1 VLSLA
6 VDGHEISVLIA
17 ELRATRPQAQKALY
31 STMVKMAAW
40 IRTRS
45 VRGVSERVKI
55 QQKILRQRVRTFRL
69 GGPLSH
75 ATNDRSVKVW
85 YGLNAVPWA
94 KLSPRATR
102 KGGVTAYGGRHD
114 KEAFIALYS
123 GHPQVLKRVGKD
135 RLPLEVVKAD
145 IEPEAMKY
153 IEEFV
158 LASAEFESQF
168 LKIFERELRWRT
180 STRT

>member
-1 VLSLA
+1 VINLA
-6 VDGHEISVLIA
+6 VDGHELNVLIA

-45 VRGVSERVKI
+45 IRGVSERVKI
-55 QQKILRQRVRTFRL
+55 QQKILRQRVRTFRM
-69 GGPLSH
+69 GGPLSN
-75 ATNDRSVKVW
+75 ATTDKSVKVW
-85 YGLNAVPWA
+85 YGLNDVPWA
-94 KLSPRATR
+94 KLNPKASRA
-102 KGGVTAYGGRHD
+102 GGVTAYGNRHD
-114 KEAFIALYS
+114 KEAFIANYG
-123 GHPQVLKRVGKD
+123 GHPQVLKRYGKD
-135 RLPLEVVKAD
+135 RLPLQVVKAP
-145 IEPEAMKY
+145 IEPQAMKY

>member
-1 VLSLA
+1 MLS
-6 VDGHEISVLIA
+6 VSVNGQELETLIF
-17 ELRATRPQAQKALY
+17 ELRATREQAQKSLY

-40 IRTRS
+40 VRTRS
-45 VRGVSERVKI
+45 LRGISEKVQI
-55 QQKILRQRVRTFRL
+55 QQKILRQRVKTFRM

-75 ATNDRSVKVW
+75 ATTDRSVKVW

-94 KLSPRATR
+94 RLNPRATK
-102 KGGVTAYGGRHD
+102 KGGVTASGNRHD
-114 KEAFIALYS
+114 AEAFIAMS
-123 GHPQVLKRVGKD
+123 HGRKQVFKRMGRD

-153 IEEFV
+153 IELFV

-168 LKIFERELRWRT
+168 LKVFERELRWRT